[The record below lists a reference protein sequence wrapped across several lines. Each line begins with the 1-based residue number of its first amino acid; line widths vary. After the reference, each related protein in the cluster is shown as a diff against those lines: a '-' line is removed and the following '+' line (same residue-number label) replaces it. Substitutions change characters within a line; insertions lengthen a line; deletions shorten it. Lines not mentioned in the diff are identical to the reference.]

1 MKKSLRKSGATINVE
16 VVDTVVS
23 TGTVASTSIVDSS
36 STGLNISGKVDFS
49 GTVDSRKVVTR
60 IGVGESGG
68 STGSSSSRN
77 GSSVSETVSRT
88 SRSNL
93 VTNSNTSSTKPSN
106 RKNKKTS
113 TTLSSYTSSNSKTH
127 RSSSNSSSTSTL
139 SSYTNNTSKS
149 STGTNTNRTTR
160 NKSTWSKINRRRIVC
175 CDTGEVFYS
184 YRKYLLSRH
193 WLLFKKR
200 FRSSK
205 YYRGC
210 CYICSSSY
218 KNHLHHISYERIGC
232 ELFSDVVE
240 LCSFPCHVNVHRA
253 MKKGV
258 SWDDVV
264 RNLEVAV
271 LSLVCYNVYMEIIM
285 I

>member
-23 TGTVASTSIVDSS
+23 TGTVASTSMIDSS
-36 STGLNISGKVDFS
+36 STGFS
-49 GTVDSRKVVTR
+49 VGGKVVTR

-68 STGSSSSRN
+68 
-77 GSSVSETVSRT
+77 
-88 SRSNL
+88 
-93 VTNSNTSSTKPSN
+93 
-106 RKNKKTS
+106 
-113 TTLSSYTSSNSKTH
+113 
-127 RSSSNSSSTSTL
+127 
-139 SSYTNNTSKS
+139 